1 MEKSFL
7 SFLFVLYWSKKGA
20 WEGSSHFLE
29 SVYNILV
36 LFDGVG
42 EMYNKLSDEEKIKLP
57 IPLSFIP

>member
-20 WEGSSHFLE
+20 REGSSHFLE

-42 EMYNKLSDEEKIKLP
+42 EMYNKLSDEEKIK
-57 IPLSFIP
+57 